1 MLKNNN
7 KANDA
12 LIMLCYVCALG
23 AFGAFFRWLQM
34 QVARDSET
42 GLINP
47 SILNFLLP
55 AVIIAAA
62 IVLWL
67 RTKKL
72 TDAETVFPTGMS
84 EALRGLS
91 LVYIIFAWVI
101 AALAVI
107 GGIMTIV
114 NSALD
119 SLRGMYVII
128 AVLAMLSGLSFP
140 LICTASRNHY
150 SPSLVSVFMT
160 FPILMYCVWLIASY
174 RANASNPNVW
184 IFAIEIIAVCFII
197 LALFYVAGYAFG
209 RPEPQK
215 ACYLSLFAAFMC
227 MTTLSDSRYM
237 GLELIILATAG
248 MLLMYGWLIVKNR
261 CAKAE
266 LPAEPE
272 PAAEPKP
279 EAEAELKVEPEDTVI
294 EAGRDDASPEPT
306 LEAPARRSKAEAER
320 EAADEV
326 EDIIKEY
333 NGK

>member
-47 SILNFLLP
+47 SILNILLP

-62 IVLWL
+62 VVLWL
-67 RTKKL
+67 RTRKL

-91 LVYIIFAWVI
+91 LVYIVFAWVI
-101 AALAVI
+101 AALAVL
-107 GGIMTIV
+107 GGVLTIV
-114 NSALD
+114 SAALD
-119 SLRGMYVII
+119 SLRTMYVII

-140 LICTASRNHY
+140 LICSASRSHY

-184 IFAIEIIAVCFII
+184 MFAIEIISICCVIV
-197 LALFYVAGYAFG
+197 ALFYVAGYAFG

-261 CAKAE
+261 CAREE

-272 PAAEPKP
+272 VP
-279 EAEAELKVEPEDTVI
+279 EAPEPEPEAGEDAEDTVI
-294 EAGRDDASPEPT
+294 EAGQDDVIPEPT
-306 LEAPARRSKAEAER
+306 LEAPARKPKPEQTS
-320 EAADEV
+320 DEV
-326 EDIIKEY
+326 EEILKEY
-333 NGK
+333 NK

>member
-272 PAAEPKP
+272 PAAEPEP
-279 EAEAELKVEPEDTVI
+279 EAEAELKVEPGDTVI

>member
-55 AVIIAAA
+55 AIIIAAA
-62 IVLWL
+62 VVLWL

-107 GGIMTIV
+107 GGVLTIV

-119 SLRGMYVII
+119 SLRTMYVII
-128 AVLAMLSGLSFP
+128 AVLAILSGLSFP
-140 LICTASRNHY
+140 LICSASRSHY
-150 SPSLVSVFMT
+150 SPSLVSVFMAI
-160 FPILMYCVWLIASY
+160 PIVMYCLWLIASY
-174 RANASNPNVW
+174 RSNANNPNVW
-184 IFAIEIIAVCFII
+184 MFAIEIIAICCVI

-209 RPEPQK
+209 RPNPQK
-215 ACYLSLFAAFMC
+215 ACYLSLLGAFMC
-227 MTTLSDSRYM
+227 ITTLADSRYM

-248 MLLMYGWLIVKNR
+248 MLLMYSWLIVKNR
-261 CAKAE
+261 CAKADI
-266 LPAEPE
+266 PTRAKPVRPREPE
-272 PAAEPKP
+272 PEP
-279 EAEAELKVEPEDTVI
+279 EADTVI
-294 EAGRDDASPEPT
+294 EASPDVVSPEPT
-306 LEAPARRSKAEAER
+306 IEAPARNAKSEPAP
-320 EAADEV
+320 DEV
-326 EDIIKEY
+326 EEIIKEY
-333 NGK
+333 NNK

>member
-1 MLKNNN
+1 MLKNNK

-62 IVLWL
+62 VVLWL

-72 TDAETVFPTGMS
+72 TDGETVFPTEMS

-101 AALAVI
+101 AAIAVI

-114 NSALD
+114 STALD
-119 SLRGMYVII
+119 SLHTMYVII

-140 LICTASRNHY
+140 LICSASRSHY

-160 FPILMYCVWLIASY
+160 IPILMYCVWLIASY
-174 RANASNPNVW
+174 RANANNPNVW
-184 IFAIEIIAVCFII
+184 MFAIEIIAICCAI

-209 RPEPQK
+209 RPSPQK
-215 ACYLSLFAAFMC
+215 ACFLSLFGAFMC
-227 MTTLSDSRYM
+227 ITTLSDSRY
-237 GLELIILATAG
+237 IC
-248 MLLMYGWLIVKNR
+248 LLYTS
-261 CAKAE
+261 
-266 LPAEPE
+266 PSP
-272 PAAEPKP
+272 
-279 EAEAELKVEPEDTVI
+279 
-294 EAGRDDASPEPT
+294 RD
-306 LEAPARRSKAEAER
+306 
-320 EAADEV
+320 
-326 EDIIKEY
+326 
-333 NGK
+333 

>member
-227 MTTLSDSRYM
+227 MATLSDSRYM

-306 LEAPARRSKAEAER
+306 LEAPARRPKAEAER

>member
-62 IVLWL
+62 VVLWL

-72 TDAETVFPTGMS
+72 TDAETVFPTGMN

-272 PAAEPKP
+272 PAAEP
-279 EAEAELKVEPEDTVI
+279 EAEDELKAGPEDTVI
-294 EAGRDDASPEPT
+294 EAGRDDAPPEPT
-306 LEAPARRSKAEAER
+306 LEAPARRPKADAGR
-320 EAADEV
+320 DAADEV

>member
-47 SILNFLLP
+47 SILNILLP

-62 IVLWL
+62 VVLWL
-67 RTKKL
+67 RTRKL

-91 LVYIIFAWVI
+91 LVYIVFAWVI
-101 AALAVI
+101 AALAVL
-107 GGIMTIV
+107 GGVLTIV
-114 NSALD
+114 SAALD
-119 SLRGMYVII
+119 SLRTMYVII

-140 LICTASRNHY
+140 LICSASRSHY

-272 PAAEPKP
+272 PAAEP
-279 EAEAELKVEPEDTVI
+279 EAEDELKAGPEDTVI
-294 EAGRDDASPEPT
+294 EAGRDDAPPEPT
-306 LEAPARRSKAEAER
+306 LEAPARRPKADAGR
-320 EAADEV
+320 DAADEV

>member
-1 MLKNNN
+1 MLKNNK

-62 IVLWL
+62 VVLWL

-72 TDAETVFPTGMS
+72 TDGETVFPTGMS

-101 AALAVI
+101 AAIAVI

-114 NSALD
+114 STALD
-119 SLRGMYVII
+119 SLHTMYVII

-140 LICTASRNHY
+140 LICSASRSHY

-160 FPILMYCVWLIASY
+160 IPILMYCVWLIASY
-174 RANASNPNVW
+174 RANANNPNVW
-184 IFAIEIIAVCFII
+184 MFAIEIIAICCAI

-209 RPEPQK
+209 RPSPQK
-215 ACYLSLFAAFMC
+215 ACFLSLFGAFMC
-227 MTTLSDSRYM
+227 ITTLSDSRYM

-261 CAKAE
+261 CAKE
-266 LPAEPE
+266 DLPARPEPVKAPEPE
-272 PAAEPKP
+272 PEP
-279 EAEAELKVEPEDTVI
+279 EDEDTVI
-294 EAGRDDASPEPT
+294 EAAPDDASPEPT
-306 LEAPARRSKAEAER
+306 IEAPTRKPKAEHKT
-320 EAADEV
+320 DEV
-326 EDIIKEY
+326 EEIIKEY
-333 NGK
+333 NK

>member
-12 LIMLCYVCALG
+12 LITLCYVCALG

-47 SILNFLLP
+47 SILNILLP
-55 AVIIAAA
+55 AIIIAAA
-62 IVLWL
+62 VVLWL

-72 TDAETVFPTGMS
+72 TDEETVFPTGMS

-101 AALAVI
+101 AAIAVL

-119 SLRGMYVII
+119 SLRTMYVII

-140 LICTASRNHY
+140 LICSASRSHY
-150 SPSLVSVFMT
+150 SPGLVSIFMT

-174 RANASNPNVW
+174 RVNASNPNVW
-184 IFAIEIIAVCFII
+184 MFAIEVISICCVIIA
-197 LALFYVAGYAFG
+197 LLYVAGYAFD
-209 RPEPQK
+209 RPEPKK

-261 CAKAE
+261 CAKEE

-272 PAAEPKP
+272 TPAEPEP
-279 EAEAELKVEPEDTVI
+279 EPELKSDEEDTVI
-294 EAGRDDASPEPT
+294 EAGQDDTIPEPT
-306 LEAPARRSKAEAER
+306 LEAPARRPKPEQTS
-320 EAADEV
+320 DEV
-326 EDIIKEY
+326 EEIIKEY
-333 NGK
+333 NK